1 LAPDARATRKPLE
14 LMDALSLSGG
24 AIRAYPLRS
33 LLSALGIGIG
43 VMAVVLLTSIG
54 EGTRRYVVEQFTQF
68 GTNIIAINP
77 GKTETGGMPG
87 IFGGT
92 TQKLSIADAEAIARL
107 PDVQKVVPMSVGQA
121 RVEGNNRGRSV
132 YVYGSSSD
140 LPEVFKFGVGQGQFV
155 PKSDPRRGS
164 NVAVLGPTLKR
175 ELFEESNALGQF
187 VRIAGVRFRVIGIME
202 PKGQMLGFDIDDA
215 IYIPLASSM
224 QLFNQDELNEIDV
237 TFAHEDMTEALA
249 ESIRSLLT
257 ERHNHKEDFTITTQT
272 AMIETSGK
280 VMNIVTLSVGAI
292 AGISLFVGAVGIFTM
307 MWISVGERTSEIGL
321 LRAVGAT
328 QNQVLY
334 LFLLE
339 AVLLTTGG
347 GAAGALA
354 ALGLGGLLR
363 AAVPGLPV
371 YTDPIYILAALGMS
385 TLTGLASGLAPA
397 RRAAS
402 LPPVESL
409 RSE

>member
-1 LAPDARATRKPLE
+1 
-14 LMDALSLSGG
+14 
-24 AIRAYPLRS
+24 
-33 LLSALGIGIG
+33 
-43 VMAVVLLTSIG
+43 
-54 EGTRRYVVEQFTQF
+54 
-68 GTNIIAINP
+68 
-77 GKTETGGMPG
+77 
-87 IFGGT
+87 
-92 TQKLSIADAEAIARL
+92 
-107 PDVQKVVPMSVGQA
+107 
-121 RVEGNNRGRSV
+121 
-132 YVYGSSSD
+132 
-140 LPEVFKFGVGQGQFV
+140 
-155 PKSDPRRGS
+155 
-164 NVAVLGPTLKR
+164 
-175 ELFEESNALGQF
+175 
-187 VRIAGVRFRVIGIME
+187 ME

-237 TFAHEDMTEALA
+237 TFAHEDMTESLA
-249 ESIRSLLT
+249 ETIRSLLT
-257 ERHNHKEDFTITTQT
+257 ERHNRKEDFTITTQT

-354 ALGLGGLLR
+354 ALGLGGLLQ